1 MLSPFVKGLLSVQEL
16 SVCLKQLIKDSF
28 PFVAVYGEISN
39 LRNSNGITYFT
50 LKDNASQ
57 IPVVLFKAEAV
68 NVKSALKEGEAVIV
82 EGRVDLYIA
91 SGRYQIIAR
100 NIRKLG
106 MGILQQKFEDLKEK
120 LRVEGLFS
128 AERKLNV
135 PNLPQHIGVIT
146 SPDAAALQDFLR
158 IIKRK
163 HWKGRIT
170 LAPSLVQGNM
180 APQSIQKAFNRLSKL
195 PTIDLIVIIR
205 GGGSFEDLNCFNN
218 EVLIRFLAK
227 RTKPLMTGIG
237 HEVDHTLCDFVAD
250 LRAETP
256 TAAAEIIANHYLQ
269 AQEDLIHVQSQLRN
283 LSHIHWQSYQQRQQL
298 LQQRFLA
305 QSPQKH
311 CREKQNLL
319 QDLTGNLNLQLQ
331 QGINL
336 KKSLFTQSIVA
347 LKHVPLKWKISQY
360 KTEFSHISHRLKEAF
375 QKHTKEKTQTFNRL
389 TQRLDTLSLEKQL
402 NRGVLFPLDATG
414 KQLKSID
421 EFSINTCYHFLHASG
436 KYQVLVQK
444 KW

>member
-57 IPVVLFKAEAV
+57 ISVVLFKTEAV
-68 NVKSALKEGEAVIV
+68 NVKSSLKEGEAVIV

-91 SGRYQIIAR
+91 SGRYQIVAR

-106 MGILQQKFEDLKEK
+106 MGVLQQKFEALKEK
-120 LRVEGLFS
+120 LREEGLFS
-128 AERKLNV
+128 VEKKLKV
-135 PNLPQHIGVIT
+135 PYLPQHIGLIT

-163 HWKGRIT
+163 HWQGRIT
-170 LAPSLVQGNM
+170 LVPSLVQGSF
-180 APQSIQKAFNRLSKL
+180 APQSIRKAFNQLNKIS
-195 PTIDLIVIIR
+195 TIDLIVIIR
-205 GGGSFEDLNCFNN
+205 GGGSFEDLNCFND
-218 EVLIRFLAK
+218 EDLIRFLAK

-237 HEVDHTLCDFVAD
+237 HEIDHTLCDFVAD

-269 AQEDLIHVQSQLRN
+269 AKEDLTHIQSQFRN
-283 LSHIHWQSYQQRQQL
+283 LSQIHLQNYQQRQQL

-311 CREKQNLL
+311 CQEKQNNIN
-319 QDLTGNLNLQLQ
+319 DLTRKLRLQFQ
-331 QGINL
+331 QQINL
-336 KKSLFTQSIVA
+336 KRALWGQNVIS
-347 LKHVPLKWKISQY
+347 LKHVPVKWKISQY
-360 KTEFSHISHRLKEAF
+360 KTLFAHACSRLKECF
-375 QKHTKEKTQTFNRL
+375 QKHTIEKSETFNRL
-389 TQRLDTLSLEKQL
+389 TQRLNTLSFEKQL
-402 NRGVLFPLDATG
+402 NRGVLFPLDASG
-414 KQLKSID
+414 KHLQTVDMFVVNKS
-421 EFSINTCYHFLHASG
+421 YHVLHSSG
-436 KYQVLVQK
+436 KYQVVVQK

>member
-50 LKDNASQ
+50 LKDYASQ

-106 MGILQQKFEDLKEK
+106 MGILQQKFEALKEK

-163 HWKGRIT
+163 HWQGRIT
-170 LAPSLVQGNM
+170 LAPSLVQGNI
-180 APQSIQKAFNRLSKL
+180 ASQSLQKAFSQLSKL

-205 GGGSFEDLNCFNN
+205 GGGSFEDLNCFND

-269 AQEDLIHVQSQLRN
+269 AKDQLAYVQSQLRN
-283 LSHIHWQSYQQRQQL
+283 LSQLHLQSYQQRQQL
-298 LQQRFLA
+298 LQQRFSA

-311 CREKQNLL
+311 CREKQN
-319 QDLTGNLNLQLQ
+319 DFNVLTQKLKLHFQ
-331 QGINL
+331 QEINL
-336 KKSLFTQSIVA
+336 KEALLRQNVVA
-347 LKHVPLKWKISQY
+347 LKHVPVKWKISQH
-360 KTEFSHISHRLKEAF
+360 KTEIVHAAHSLQECFNKY
-375 QKHTKEKTQTFNRL
+375 TTEKAETFNRL

-402 NRGVLFPLDATG
+402 NRGVLFPLDANG
-414 KQLKSID
+414 KHLQTID
-421 EFSINTCYHFLHASG
+421 EFSMNTCYHFLHSSG
-436 KYQVLVQK
+436 KYQVIVQK